1 MPSRLRALRLPSAL
15 VVAGGVLASMFVT
28 GTAHADNCLTVDATG
43 ACLGTGPTVPSVT
56 VGGPTTVGGGSTPGA
71 TVPAPTSV
79 CLLVT
84 CVAKGDPLV
93 TVPSVAVPSVTVPV
107 PQETTPTVTVPVGSP
122 TLEEFLVSCTAEYVR
137 TGTGLPHVV
146 VPLVPLERG
155 DVATVIADL
164 LIDAGD
170 LSDWLQFGGPTI
182 PDPSGYGDSCVQ

>member
-1 MPSRLRALRLPSAL
+1 MPSSLRALRLPSAL
-15 VVAGGVLASMFVT
+15 VVTGGVLASMFVT
-28 GTAHADNCLTVDATG
+28 GTAHADSCLTVDATG

-122 TLEEFLVSCTAEYVR
+122 TVETYLYTCTLPYVR
-137 TGTGLPHVV
+137 GATGVTTFGNAVRD
-146 VPLVPLERG
+146 LESG
-155 DVATVIADL
+155 NVAAAIDDL
-164 LIDAGD
+164 LLDVSAYGD
-170 LSDWLQFGGPTI
+170 WILGGGPVL
-182 PDPSGYGDSCVQ
+182 DPFGYADTCVQ